1 MVKTAS
7 TMLELGTSAPSFQLP
22 DVVSGETVAL
32 ADFQD
37 KSALLVMFIC
47 QHCPFVKHVQDELAR
62 IGQDYVPQNVGIVA
76 ISSNSV
82 QTHPQDG
89 PEHLKQM
96 AETLGFNFPL
106 CYDETQDVAKAYT
119 AACTPDFFLFD
130 GDMKLV
136 YRGQLDDSRPG
147 NDKPVDGKDL
157 RSAIAAILAGE
168 PLPADQKPSIGCNIK
183 WTPGNEP
190 EYFKN

>member
-7 TMLELGTSAPSFQLP
+7 TMLELGTPAPNFQLP
-22 DVVSGETVAL
+22 DAVSGETVAL
-32 ADFQD
+32 ADFKD

-62 IGQDYVPQNVGIVA
+62 LGQDYVPQNVGIVA